1 MKFDPGNKYFI
12 GTFAVFVLGVIGFLI
27 ASIFI
32 DFGGDSELKKI
43 EFSKSKFSITLWHLK
58 DDKSYVAR
66 VFNGEKFCLISSRQI
81 NDNKCAQSFS
91 LLQCIK
97 ISPHR

>member
-1 MKFDPGNKYFI
+1 MKFDPGNRCFI
-12 GTFAVFVLGVIGFLI
+12 AAFTVVVLGVIGFLI

-32 DFGGDSELKKI
+32 DFGGDNELKKM

-66 VFNGEKFCLISSRQI
+66 VLNGEKICLIS
-81 NDNKCAQSFS
+81 K
-91 LLQCIK
+91 
-97 ISPHR
+97 